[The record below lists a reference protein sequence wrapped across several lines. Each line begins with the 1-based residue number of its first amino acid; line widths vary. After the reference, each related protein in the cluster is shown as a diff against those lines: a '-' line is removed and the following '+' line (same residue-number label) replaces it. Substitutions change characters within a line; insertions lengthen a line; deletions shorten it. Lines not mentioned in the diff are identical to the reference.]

1 MRHDT
6 TPPLYIHLYA
16 YVCTHTHI
24 CIYTHTYIFTYCQS
38 FHILCNTI
46 PLLGPCRL
54 IRRNGRVRGPSSAC
68 ILRDTYHICHINW
81 NATYN
86 MSFVCHK
93 EFAVHPPH
101 AYWEIHTIYV
111 TKPDMRVIWYVI
123 YMSRRVCGPSS
134 ACILR
139 DTYHIIIQSETRHM
153 VCHRY
158 NALYVT
164 KSSRSKLHLHTTIWG
179 GSN

>member
-1 MRHDT
+1 MCIYTHTYIHIYMRHDT

-68 ILRDTYHICHINW
+68 ILRDTYHICHKNW

-93 EFAVHPPH
+93 EFAIHPPH
-101 AYWEIHTIYV
+101 AYWEIHTISSCSLRHD
-111 TKPDMRVIWYVI
+111 TWCVIDTMH
-123 YMSRRVCGPSS
+123 YMSQRARGPSS
-134 ACILR
+134 TCILR
-139 DTYHIIIQSETRHM
+139 YGVATISRFLKIIS
-153 VCHRY
+153 
-158 NALYVT
+158 LF
-164 KSSRSKLHLHTTIWG
+164 
-179 GSN
+179 